1 MSVLIPI
8 FFSSFIIALS
18 GALMPGPLL
27 TVTISETSK
36 RGFHAGPL
44 IILGHG
50 IIEMAVVTALL
61 LGLAPF
67 LKQDWAF
74 VVISLAGGAVLL
86 YLAVGMFRS
95 IPKLTLSFE
104 PDKKIRSKNH
114 LVWTGILMSA
124 INPYWIIWWA
134 TIGLNFIGHSRKYGY
149 WGIAFFFS
157 GHILADLVW
166 YAFVSGAVSKGRHLL
181 TDKRYRIL
189 IGVCAVFLV
198 VFSVYFFYSGA
209 QKLAT

>member
-1 MSVLIPI
+1 M
-8 FFSSFIIALS
+8 IALS

-27 TVTISETSK
+27 TVTISESSK

-44 IILGHG
+44 LILGHG
-50 IIEMAVVTALL
+50 IIEMAVVIALL

-67 LKQDWAF
+67 LTRDWAF
-74 VVISLAGGAVLL
+74 VAISIAGGAVLL
-86 YLAVGMFRS
+86 YLAIGMFRS

-104 PDKKIRSKNH
+104 PDKKMRGKNH

-134 TIGLNFIGHSRKYGY
+134 TIGLNYIMRSREYGH
-149 WGIAFFFS
+149 WGIAFFFA

-166 YAFVSGAVSKGRHLL
+166 YALVSGAVSRGRHLL

-189 IGVCAVFLV
+189 IGVCASFLV

-209 QKLAT
+209 GKLV